1 MRKKVSKSEIDIE
14 KMVVE
19 AILVKREIRYYDIRV
34 KLGNETYIV
43 PVCEDSD
50 NKKTNFDFRNLPDIT
65 DEDCGI
71 AMEIIEAQ
79 IDQMPP
85 LTECNHVKDDED
97 AEADFY
103 RGTTTGSKKADEFFD
118 DAIKE
123 YHEFCEDHPITFL
136 NNSLNDA
143 DEIEEHQDYQ
153 SYVLS
158 RKEPYR
164 LDYFQWEHVR
174 RIIDGLPAS
183 ARIFYQSF
191 YDSPEHTHE
200 EWQLCFDYLI
210 KELTRELK

>member
-50 NKKTNFDFRNLPDIT
+50 KKTNFDFRNLPDIT

-103 RGTTTGSKKADEFFD
+103 RGTTTGNRDADKFFD
-118 DAIKE
+118 DAIRE
-123 YHEFCEDHPITFL
+123 YHD
-136 NNSLNDA
+136 
-143 DEIEEHQDYQ
+143 
-153 SYVLS
+153 
-158 RKEPYR
+158 
-164 LDYFQWEHVR
+164 
-174 RIIDGLPAS
+174 
-183 ARIFYQSF
+183 
-191 YDSPEHTHE
+191 
-200 EWQLCFDYLI
+200 WQH
-210 KELTRELK
+210 KNELKQYPDIEKVRGLIRSLPEDRQVFYAEFLHKDKFTAKVWDNLIYALHGEILRN